1 MAARNY
7 DTQFI
12 KSFINNLQVMT
23 NVAQLGRIVNLN
35 GNKAD
40 VQPLA
45 HDLKTDQKRAMWLD
59 VPIPRSIT
67 DAITA
72 ADDTLKAGDAV
83 IVVFLDR
90 SMENWAGGS
99 GDFSL
104 DSGRMHD
111 LNDAVIVGVF

>member
-12 KSFINNLQVMT
+12 KSLMQNLNVGINVS
-23 NVAQLGRIVNLN
+23 QLGRIVNLN
-35 GNKAD
+35 GNTAD

-45 HDLKTDQKRAMWLD
+45 HDLKTDNKRAMLLD
-59 VPIPRSIT
+59 VPITRNVT
-67 DAITA
+67 DAIKA
-72 ADDTLKAGDAV
+72 AEDTLKVGDAV

-90 SMENWAGGS
+90 SMENWTGGA

>member
-12 KSFINNLQVMT
+12 NSLINNMQVKI
-23 NVAQLGRIVNLN
+23 NVAQLGRIVTLN

-45 HDLKTDQKRAMWLD
+45 HDLKSDQKRAMLLD
-59 VPIPRSIT
+59 VPITRNIT
-67 DAITA
+67 DAIKA
-72 ADDTLKAGDAV
+72 AEDTLKVGDAV

-90 SMENWAGGS
+90 SMENWTGDS